1 VALENLIYGVSCTR
15 VLDGKTI
22 ECTITLS
29 ENHNTILWLIEKKE
43 QNIIKIDINQ
53 ISQISFDPANKE
65 FSKMN
70 FKNIL
75 LQSNYISIFDQTES
89 FHLIFGLSIDLEILL
104 ASISFIFKFEGNTE
118 DDPSIRNIKRIWMN
132 YDTDFSGKLE
142 LNEFIRFRS
151 QYKIRQI

>member
-1 VALENLIYGVSCTR
+1 
-15 VLDGKTI
+15 
-22 ECTITLS
+22 
-29 ENHNTILWLIEKKE
+29 
-43 QNIIKIDINQ
+43 
-53 ISQISFDPANKE
+53 
-65 FSKMN
+65 MN